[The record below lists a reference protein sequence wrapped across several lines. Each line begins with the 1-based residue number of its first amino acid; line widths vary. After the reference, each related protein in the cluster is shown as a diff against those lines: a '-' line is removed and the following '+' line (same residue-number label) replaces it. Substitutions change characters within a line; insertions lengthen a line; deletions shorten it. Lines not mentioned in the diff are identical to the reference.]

1 MTDIPKG
8 YTGKKVAHS
17 FVVPLLNEEGNVKEL
32 HRRIVAV
39 ATEMGEPFEI
49 IFVDDGSDDATVEI
63 ARTLT
68 PLTLIEFR
76 KRFGQT
82 AGLDAGIKAARG
94 EIIFTMDGDLQD
106 DPAETKKLLAKLNE
120 GYDVVA
126 SWRYNRKDSLMKKI
140 FSRGADKLRKILL
153 NDTIHDS
160 GCQLRAY
167 RRVCFEN
174 LDLFGEMH
182 RFIPALLE
190 LDGWKIAEVKV
201 THYPRT
207 SGVTKYNW
215 HRAIKGFTD
224 MVAMWFWQRYAARP
238 IHFFGGSGLFLGMI
252 GSAILLWMFT
262 EKVFFGAA
270 IADRI
275 WPLVGIFFL
284 LGGMQLFIFGLL
296 VDIAMKD
303 YYHGRG
309 RMNYV
314 IKNISHNT

>member
-1 MTDIPKG
+1 MSENSASDE
-8 YTGKKVAHS
+8 KVVHS
-17 FVVPLLNEEGNVKEL
+17 FVAPLLNEEGNVEEL

-39 ATEMGEPFEI
+39 AEEMGQPYEI
-49 IFVDDGSDDATVEI
+49 IFVDDGSTDATAQK
-63 ARTLT
+63 ARALA

-126 SWRYNRKDSLMKKI
+126 SWRYKRKDSLMKKF

-153 NDTIHDS
+153 NDSIHDS

-167 RRVCFEN
+167 RRECFDGV
-174 LDLFGEMH
+174 DLFGEMH

-190 LDGWKIAEVKV
+190 LDGWRIAEVKV
-201 THYPRT
+201 THHPRT

-215 HRAIKGFTD
+215 RRTIKGFTD

-238 IHFFGGSGLFLGMI
+238 IHFFGGAGLVSLLI
-252 GSAILLWMFT
+252 GTLILVWMFV
-262 EKVFFGAA
+262 EKVFLGAA

-275 WPLVGIFFL
+275 WPLLGIFFL
-284 LGGMQLFIFGLL
+284 LSGIQLFIFGLL
-296 VDIAMKD
+296 ADIALRD
-303 YYHGRG
+303 YYHNRG
-309 RMNYV
+309 RMNYS
-314 IKNISHNT
+314 IKKVTRNP